1 MHVDSL
7 EAKFSTYSANNDCS
21 TINEEKIFVEGL
33 TEHSTMDFNEEAK
46 LLEKCIFGENLPKSN
61 PWRKP
66 NWQRSIFLELKL
78 RKRRRLNLLDLWLLK
93 LGDLRESE

>member
-1 MHVDSL
+1 MHGDSL

-61 PWRKP
+61 PWREP
-66 NWQRSIFLELKL
+66 N
-78 RKRRRLNLLDLWLLK
+78 
-93 LGDLRESE
+93 